1 MLISEIKGWHY
12 YISWDNPTPADSSAI
27 LKALGKLGRLTELGT
42 KTSYVLSPRASKTS
56 QDVRAAIKDNLHS
69 LKGNAFY
76 VNLRTGKAFQIGK
89 STNWLW
95 KRAP

>member
-27 LKALGKLGRLTELGT
+27 LKALGKLGRLTKLRT
-42 KTSYVLSPRASKTS
+42 KTSYVLAPRVSTKP
-56 QDVRAAIKDNLHS
+56 QHVRDAIKHNLHS

-76 VNLRTGKAFQIGK
+76 VNLRTGKGFQIGRNTK
-89 STNWLW
+89 WLW
-95 KRAP
+95 KRAA